1 LTVVRV
7 YEDEPFEITL
17 GKFKRKCIRDGIFA
31 EVRKRRYYEKPSI
44 KKRRKVESA
53 KWLAMKKAVGQGKQ

>member
-1 LTVVRV
+1 MTVVRV

-17 GKFKRKCIRDGIFA
+17 KKFKRKCMRDGIFS

-44 KKRRKVESA
+44 KKRKKSEAA
-53 KWLAMKKAVGQGKQ
+53 KRLAMKSRVFQR

>member
-1 LTVVRV
+1 MRV
-7 YEDEPFEITL
+7 YGDEPFEITL
-17 GKFKRKCIRDGIFA
+17 RKFKRKCIRDGIFA

-53 KWLAMKKAVGQGKQ
+53 KRLAIKSRVFQR

>member
-17 GKFKRKCIRDGIFA
+17 KKFKRKCLRDGIFA
-31 EVRKRRYYEKPSI
+31 EVRKRRYYEKPSV
-44 KKRRKVESA
+44 KRRKKIASA
-53 KWLAMKKAVGQGKQ
+53 RREAMKKGFFKGKC